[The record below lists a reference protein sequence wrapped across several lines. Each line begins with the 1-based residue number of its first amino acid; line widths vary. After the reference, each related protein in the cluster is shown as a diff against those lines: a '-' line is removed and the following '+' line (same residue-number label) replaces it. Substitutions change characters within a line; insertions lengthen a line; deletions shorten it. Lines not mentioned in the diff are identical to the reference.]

1 MIQWRLRIKR
11 EKNKINI
18 LQWVLFVA
26 LIIYAVTMIY
36 SLYWGFINS
45 LKSERDFLI
54 NKNYFGL
61 PATWEFSNFT
71 HVMDHMFVPVNRGG
85 TLIKVNMLGQIV
97 YSLMYAVG
105 CSFVGTVAPFLMA
118 YAYTRFRYK
127 SNGVIMN
134 VMLVVIAL
142 PVIGSET
149 SMLAVLHDMGLYDS
163 FFGIFCVK
171 FSYAN
176 LYFLIFISTLK
187 SVSNSYTEAAYIDGA
202 NEMQILLKII
212 VPLIK
217 NVFFTIMLIYFIMY
231 WNDTNTVL
239 VYLPGYPTFAYGV
252 WYNVF
257 VSTTPDMNKTT
268 LKMTAAMFLIIPMI
282 VVFMIFRKRLMTNL
296 STGGVKE

>member
-1 MIQWRLRIKR
+1 
-11 EKNKINI
+11 
-18 LQWVLFVA
+18 
-26 LIIYAVTMIY
+26 
-36 SLYWGFINS
+36 
-45 LKSERDFLI
+45 
-54 NKNYFGL
+54 
-61 PATWEFSNFT
+61 
-71 HVMDHMFVPVNRGG
+71 
-85 TLIKVNMLGQIV
+85 
-97 YSLMYAVG
+97 
-105 CSFVGTVAPFLMA
+105 
-118 YAYTRFRYK
+118 
-127 SNGVIMN
+127 MN
-134 VMLVVIAL
+134 VMLIVIAL

-163 FFGIFCVK
+163 FFGVFSVK

-217 NVFFTIMLIYFIMY
+217 NVFFTVMLIYFIMY

-282 VVFMIFRKRLMTNL
+282 VVFMIFRKKLMTNL